1 MQHDNESGAFA
12 SHRWI
17 EELKQAFAHTDGEIL
32 TTNTLKPASA
42 KVLQNQRR
50 SAERFAA
57 LGIPPQE
64 MTPAV
69 EAALATLADK
79 LEDVSRELSRTK
91 ESLAELERLVDVD
104 VVAPIPNRRA
114 FMRRL
119 SWAITMQE
127 RYGHPS
133 TILFFDL
140 NDFKHINDEYGHAA
154 GDMAI
159 RHVSQLLTHTMRESD
174 FLARIGGDEFAV
186 IMYYAQEEAAR
197 KRGEKIAEK
206 LATTPMIFN
215 GKRLTLSTAFGYYT
229 LQSGDDAQAALA
241 SADTSMYMDK
251 RRQKTAQTHSATA
264 QTHSA

>member
-1 MQHDNESGAFA
+1 MRFNSNGVNDITMQPIGEIEAQYA
-12 SHRWI
+12 HRWI
-17 EELKQAFAHTDGEIL
+17 EELKQAFAHIDGQDMTAEIYYQE
-32 TTNTLKPASA
+32 KPALVHKRKLETLA
-42 KVLQNQRR
+42 L
-50 SAERFAA
+50 
-57 LGIPPQE
+57 LGIPEGE

-69 EAALATLADK
+69 QLAVSVLLEK
-79 LEDVSRELSRTK
+79 LDDVTRELSRIK
-91 ESLAELERLVDVD
+91 ENFAELERLVDVD

-140 NDFKHINDEYGHAA
+140 NDFKRINDEFGHAT

-159 RHVSQLLTHTMRESD
+159 RHVSHLLAGAMRESD

-186 IMYYAQEEAAR
+186 IMYYAEEEAAR

-206 LATTPMIFN
+206 IAKTPIVCD
-215 GKRLTLSTAFGYYT
+215 GKRVNLSTAYGCYT

-241 SADTSMYMDK
+241 SADTSMYIDK
-251 RRQKTAQTHSATA
+251 RRGKAQS
-264 QTHSA
+264 

>member
-1 MQHDNESGAFA
+1 MQPNEEPALMAHS
-12 SHRWI
+12 WI
-17 EELKQAFAHTDGEIL
+17 EELKQAFAHTDGEAVTTDTLKTL
-32 TTNTLKPASA
+32 TTGLPAS
-42 KVLQNQRR
+42 RR
-50 SAERFAA
+50 KGTERFGL
-57 LGIPPQE
+57 LGIPLEE

-69 EAALATLADK
+69 ETALSVLVEK
-79 LEDVSRELSRTK
+79 LDDVNRELSRTK

-159 RHVSQLLTHTMRESD
+159 RHVSQLLSNTMRESD
-174 FLARIGGDEFAV
+174 FLARLGGDEFAV
-186 IMYYAQEEAAR
+186 IMYYAEQEAAR

-206 LATTPMIFN
+206 LAKTPLIFS
-215 GKRLTLSTAFGYYT
+215 GKRLTLSTAYGYYT
-229 LQSGDDAQAALA
+229 LQSGDDAESALA

-251 RRQKTAQTHSATA
+251 KRKKVPGL
-264 QTHSA
+264 